1 MTGENPIDDT
11 SGSFGGATVLDLYP
25 EEVDAPTVS
34 PDALKIDLPEPKIPT
49 KAMIKHGRI
58 EKKDEKTILDGIR
71 KMKPIFLIAQEIGV
85 SRQALYNYVRNKM
98 DTTFRDMREA
108 MVDICETK
116 LLQNVMDGNQ
126 NAIEYFLNAQGR
138 GRGYGAQGEK
148 DRQDV
153 PIIKIGKI
161 EVTNSD
167 FKPEVAS
174 EKERKAETVEAEV
187 VEVKSDGWTA

>member
-1 MTGENPIDDT
+1 MKYWEDKEEEPKDT
-11 SGSFGGATVLDLYP
+11 IGSGLDLYP
-25 EEVDAPTVS
+25 EEVEAPSITS
-34 PDALKIDLPEPKIPT
+34 DGLKIKLPEPSIPT
-49 KAMIKHGRI
+49 KAVQKHRI
-58 EKKDEKTILDGIR
+58 EKKDERKILDGIR
-71 KMKPIFLIAQEIGV
+71 KMKPIYLIAQEIGC
-85 SRQALYNYVRNKM
+85 SRQALYTYVRNKM

-116 LLQNVMDGNQ
+116 LMQNVMDGNQ

-161 EVTNSD
+161 EVNNSD
-167 FKPEVAS
+167 FKPEAP
-174 EKERKAETVEAEV
+174 KENEQTVEAEV
-187 VEVKSDGWTA
+187 VEVNSNGGTT